1 MPMPRPVHPLDQLA
15 QKWRD
20 LADRR
25 REHFVELYRSG
36 RWRRYYTEEQ
46 FLAQMRE
53 VVRAAEA
60 WALLADPREAAESAE

>member
-1 MPMPRPVHPLDQLA
+1 LDQLA

>member
-1 MPMPRPVHPLDQLA
+1 MPIPRPVRPFDQLA
-15 QKWRD
+15 QEWRD

-25 REHFVELYRSG
+25 REHFAELYRSG
-36 RWRRYYTEEQ
+36 RWRHYYTEDQ

-60 WALLADPREAAESAE
+60 WARIAKPAAAAEPAE